1 MALDLPPDWPAL
13 RAAALARHGARC
25 AFCGVTPGQSIR
37 GRDCVIVGEREAAQ
51 LRIDGSTPPAPLTV
65 PSVARAV
72 LHVAHLRHDRRD
84 RDPAYLVPL
93 CRRCH
98 FAHDR
103 EDRAALR
110 FARARA
116 RGQLTLPQ
124 LADFLPPDFAANE

>member
-1 MALDLPPDWPAL
+1 MAREFPPDWPAL

-25 AFCGVTPGQSIR
+25 AFCGVTPGESVR
-37 GRDCVIVGEREAAQ
+37 GPDCVIVAERDAAQ
-51 LRIDGSTPPAPLTV
+51 LRLDGSAPPAPLTV
-65 PSVARAV
+65 ARIQRAV

-116 RGQLTLPQ
+116 RGQLTLPH
-124 LADFLPPDFAANE
+124 LAEFLAPDFAD